1 MLATGIS
8 YTNLGLKEELLNKKC
23 FKFSIGSQDLYY
35 DYTIVKNIIENYKEK
50 KQNLKYTI
58 IGLTYYSFQY
68 DMSLSAMKN
77 KVILYY
83 EILKDVHNFKDAKN
97 IFGI

>member
-50 KQNLKYTI
+50 
-58 IGLTYYSFQY
+58 
-68 DMSLSAMKN
+68 N
-77 KVILYY
+77 KI
-83 EILKDVHNFKDAKN
+83 
-97 IFGI
+97 